1 MVNSYYEK
9 ISQTK
14 SSPSEFDQPHN
25 TPVKDW
31 WILWRDFTNI
41 YSHHLSSPS
50 EFDQLSKSCK
60 NTWVTLTTFLGCLNC
75 INVTKECYQ
84 IGLSNEVLSLFSSL
98 VVKLSLQDLFGYIP
112 TTPMQQRKS
121 SVGRCQS
128 QQETRQEIMIY
139 V

>member
-41 YSHHLSSPS
+41 YSHRLSSPS

-98 VVKLSLQDLFGYIP
+98 VEIIVIWIHSYPCNKGTPLWADVKANKKPHQNYDLCINW
-112 TTPMQQRKS
+112 
-121 SVGRCQS
+121 
-128 QQETRQEIMIY
+128 
-139 V
+139 